1 MEKAASESKSPFAT
15 EQVGRLITKFAIP
28 CVISLLVNSLYNIV
42 DQIFIGWGVGNAVT
56 MVVIVSI
63 VLAAV
68 FLIFINPILNLFGA
82 TDVLRPYAL
91 DYSYIIGAGLPF
103 MMIPAALN
111 SIICADSSPK
121 YAMFSMI
128 LGAVINTIFDP
139 IFIFIFQ
146 MGVQGAAIAT
156 VMGQVGSFIVSVIYM
171 PRLKSIRL
179 QAAAFRPKAKTCRNI
194 PERASH

>member
-1 MEKAASESKSPFAT
+1 
-15 EQVGRLITKFAIP
+15 
-28 CVISLLVNSLYNIV
+28 
-42 DQIFIGWGVGNAVT
+42 
-56 MVVIVSI
+56 
-63 VLAAV
+63 
-68 FLIFINPILNLFGA
+68 
-82 TDVLRPYAL
+82 
-91 DYSYIIGAGLPF
+91 

-179 QAAAFRPKAKTCRNI
+179 QAAAFRPLSLIHIFTETVCSPARRKML
-194 PERASH
+194 

>member
-1 MEKAASESKSPFAT
+1 
-15 EQVGRLITKFAIP
+15 
-28 CVISLLVNSLYNIV
+28 
-42 DQIFIGWGVGNAVT
+42 
-56 MVVIVSI
+56 
-63 VLAAV
+63 
-68 FLIFINPILNLFGA
+68 
-82 TDVLRPYAL
+82 
-91 DYSYIIGAGLPF
+91 